1 MGASTSSRSGGGRGG
16 RRARRM
22 VAEINVVPYIDVTLV
37 LLIIFMVTAPLIV
50 TGTIDLPR
58 VGAASTDPPVAV
70 EVTILRDGTHS
81 VRLRQQG
88 AEAQE
93 VLPSQLPAAVAAL
106 KPKPDAPIIIQAEKD
121 VAYDQV
127 VKALDRLQRA
137 GLGRVGLAVRQE

>member
-1 MGASTSSRSGGGRGG
+1 
-16 RRARRM
+16 M

-58 VGAASTDPPVAV
+58 VGAASADPPVAV

-93 VLPSQLPAAVAAL
+93 VLLSQLAAAVAAL
-106 KPKPDAPIIIQAEKD
+106 KPQPDAPIIIQAEKD